1 MLTLYRSI
9 INFLKNWT
17 LPVAIIGGA
26 LIYFIFAFVP
36 ALDGVAH
43 TMNPIFDQA
52 LPWFLFVILF
62 TTFCRIDYT
71 KMRFNKWHVWV
82 CVTQVVMVLVMVWVT
97 VYFNT
102 QGLRRILLECIITCI
117 IGPCA
122 AASAVVTDKL
132 GGSLES
138 MTTYT
143 FISNVL
149 TAVMI
154 PLFFPIIDENVVMSF
169 GATFVRI
176 LLRVCVVLVVP
187 MLLAYLVRRFLPRF
201 NHWIVSIPDLSFYLW
216 GCSLAIVSGIT
227 FRNIVHAEVSLVFLG
242 AIAVVSFVLCVIQF
256 SVGRNIG
263 RLCGFAVE
271 GGQALGQKNTA
282 FAIWVSSAYLNP
294 LSSVGPG
301 CYILWQN
308 AINSL
313 ELWQHRKDLEKQAQ
327 E

>member
-1 MLTLYRSI
+1 MLTLYRSFI
-9 INFLKNWT
+9 GFLKNWT

-26 LIYFIFAFVP
+26 MIYFIFAFVP
-36 ALDGVAH
+36 PLNGVAQ
-43 TMNPIFDQA
+43 TMNPIFDAA

-62 TTFCRIDYT
+62 TTFCRIDYS
-71 KMRFNKWHVWV
+71 KMRLAKWHFWV
-82 CVTQVVMVLVMVWVT
+82 CVAQLVMVLVMVCSIT
-97 VYFNT
+97 YFNV
-102 QGLRRILLECIITCI
+102 QGLRRVLLECVITCI

-143 FISNVL
+143 FISNL
-149 TAVMI
+149 ITAIMI

-169 GATFVRI
+169 GATFLRI
-176 LLRVCVVLVVP
+176 LTKVCVILVVP
-187 MLLAYLVRRFLPRF
+187 MLLAWLVRKFWPGVAR
-201 NHWIVSIPDLSFYLW
+201 WIVSIPDLSFYLW
-216 GCSLAIVSGIT
+216 GCSLSIVSGIT
-227 FRNIVHAEVSLVFLG
+227 FRNIVHADVSLIFLG
-242 AIAVVSFVLCVIQF
+242 VIAVVSFVLCVIQF

-263 RLCGFAVE
+263 RLCGSAIE

-313 ELWQHRKDLEKQAQ
+313 ELWQHRKETSKK
-327 E
+327 